1 MRKAPVLRLLAFGL
15 VVGWLFFLTE
25 YEFTTYPVEGC
36 AQPVTAITYSKAFHR
51 GRLFS
56 RGVAFVRGEYRTRE
70 IPSRDCVILP
80 HLSGFDAYFEAILTC
95 ENGTIVVN
103 SSDGL
108 LESPSPSKAIVFRAL
123 SNPDYLRVNALKNP
137 ASILASGGTFENAI
151 RAPSAGSFGTQVA
164 PGPGKTVGQILMR
177 LPCPTT

>member
-1 MRKAPVLRLLAFGL
+1 MRKAPALLLLAFGL
-15 VVGWLFFLTE
+15 VVGWLFFRTE
-25 YEFTTYPVEGC
+25 YEFKTYPVEGC

-70 IPSRDCVILP
+70 IPRRDCVILP

-95 ENGTIVVN
+95 ENGTIVVT

-108 LESPSPSKAIVFRAL
+108 LESPNSSKAIISRAL
-123 SNPDYLRVNALKNP
+123 NNSDYLELRETNARNLIK
-137 ASILASGGTFENAI
+137 LH
-151 RAPSAGSFGTQVA
+151 
-164 PGPGKTVGQILMR
+164 
-177 LPCPTT
+177 